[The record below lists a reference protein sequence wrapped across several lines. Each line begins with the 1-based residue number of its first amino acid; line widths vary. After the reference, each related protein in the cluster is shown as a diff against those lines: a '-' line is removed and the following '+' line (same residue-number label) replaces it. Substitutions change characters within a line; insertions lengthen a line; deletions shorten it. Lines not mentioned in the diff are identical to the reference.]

1 MKPIWTIV
9 LAILLAG
16 NLAGSYFLY
25 KVYRLRDENR
35 MLQKYLEDIIWKNRE
50 VTVDYP
56 GLNVYR
62 EENRRLLETTTPAE
76 RKQLCVLYGASITKG
91 FNADSLLP
99 EFGLI
104 NRGVGSQSS
113 TQLLARFS
121 SDVLQLEPGR
131 VVIKICGGN
140 FKPDTD
146 SRMIWDE
153 FETMALTARARGIEP
168 IVATIIPVTRRA
180 EEFAGYSITDEIK
193 RFNTRA
199 KDFARLHGFKVVDYF
214 GAMADLDG
222 FLPDDLARDAIHPNA
237 QGYTKMAGAF
247 RAAVKA

>member
-9 LAILLAG
+9 LVVLLAG
-16 NLAGSYFLY
+16 NLAGGYLLY
-25 KVYRLRDENR
+25 KASRLRDENR
-35 MLQKYLEDIIWKNRE
+35 MLQKYLEDIIRKNRE
-50 VTVDYP
+50 VSADYP

-91 FNADSLLP
+91 FNPDSLLP
-99 EFGLI
+99 GFKFL

-121 SDVLQLEPGR
+121 SDVLQLEPGK

-140 FKPDTD
+140 FNPDTD
-146 SRMIWDE
+146 SRLIWDE

-168 IVATIIPVTRRA
+168 IIATIIPVTRRA
-180 EEFAGYSITDEIK
+180 EEFQGYSVTDEIK
-193 RFNTRA
+193 RFNDKAR
-199 KDFARLHGFKVVDYF
+199 DFARQHGFKVVDYF
-214 GAMADLDG
+214 KAMADQEG
-222 FLPDDLARDAIHPNA
+222 FLPDDMARDALHPNA
-237 QGYTKMAGAF
+237 LGYSKMAEAL
-247 RAAVKA
+247 RLAMK